1 MNTLRHFFSVAPLLG
16 LATILT
22 SQHEPAS
29 DAVRIDAPM
38 QSLQQAV
45 GLAPDGQGGFR
56 AVSLAYK
63 AILSAQGVDYTPMLG
78 ERAPHNLP
86 LHLSTRTIRRGNNL
100 LHEAMPV
107 VPHMQDLRVSY
118 ERGAC
123 TETYDVTPRG
133 LKQSFVFAAPLG
145 GDGDLVVRCDWA
157 SELTPAQRGA
167 GAVEFTWPEIGGVRI
182 DTVVGVD
189 AAGRRCDGV
198 VRLAGGALEFVLPD
212 AFVDAATYPLVLD
225 PLVGSQFAVSVVN
238 TQQSDVAYMP
248 VAVSGESLFVFQS
261 RASTVDYDV
270 VAQRRNS
277 AGSLVGGLVVIDN
290 SALVTRRPRV
300 AGVAANGRWL
310 VVWQSATS
318 IFGPYDIRCCAVDAG
333 TGAVSAFVNITTTAT
348 NEFDAAVGGEATTAD
363 DEAIVTW
370 CTDTDLVACQVTL
383 AASGLP
389 FVFDVTT
396 IGTGSTFRQP
406 AIAKMCD
413 STGRTLIVWEE
424 LGEIR
429 GRYVSRDLTLYGPG
443 LLLSGATAGCGQPS
457 CDGAADSY
465 LVCWSQPEAP
475 AASAR
480 DIACAR
486 VSGSTL
492 GLTVTVPGVPVA
504 NLAARDEFEPD
515 VALVGLR
522 YALVFT
528 RKTASIT
535 NKVIVAAI
543 SPDCTTCGVI
553 QQNLGSTGLR
563 HGSPRISSRYVSISS
578 SDDALISYTESL
590 DTPPFSSSIVGQRYE
605 LLGAGTAPTN
615 LLGGCALGGTNTTTG
630 GAFVIGNPNFAFRVT
645 GADPA
650 ALLFLNLGL
659 PSGGLICGS
668 CTYTNPVALELKTNV
683 GGTANSVFALPC
695 DPVLVNFQMESQWL
709 SFGTAF
715 TPCPLL
721 GGVSASNRL
730 LFTMTN

>member
-1 MNTLRHFFSVAPLLG
+1 MNTLQQMLSVAPVLG
-16 LATILT
+16 LITVLEGQQDIRP
-22 SQHEPAS
+22 EPIRVQPEA
-29 DAVRIDAPM
+29 
-38 QSLQQAV
+38 QSLQEAV

-56 AVSLAYK
+56 AVALAYK
-63 AILSAQGVDYTPMLG
+63 ATLSADSVEFTPMLG
-78 ERAPHNLP
+78 ELAPHNLP
-86 LHLSTRTIRRGNNL
+86 LQLATRSVHRGGAL
-100 LHEAMPV
+100 LHRAVPV
-107 VPHMQDLRVSY
+107 VPSMQDLRVVY

-133 LKQSFVFAAPLG
+133 LKQSFVFDAPVG
-145 GDGDLVVRCDWA
+145 GDGDLVVRCDWT
-157 SELTPAQRGA
+157 SELEPTQRGD
-167 GAVEFTWPEIGGVRI
+167 GAVDFVWPEIGGVRV
-182 DTVVGVD
+182 DSVVGID
-189 AAGRRCDGV
+189 AAGRRCDGE

-212 AFVDAATYPLVLD
+212 AFVDAATFPLVLD
-225 PLVGSQFAVSVVN
+225 PLIGSPFAVAIAN

-248 VAVSGESLFVFQS
+248 VALSGESLFVFQA

-270 VAQRRNS
+270 LAQRRNS

-333 TGAVSAFVNITTTAT
+333 TGAVSAFVNVTTTAT

-370 CTDTDLVACQVTL
+370 CTDTELLACQVTL
-383 AASGLP
+383 AASGAP

-406 AIAKMCD
+406 AIAKVC
-413 STGRTLIVWEE
+413 SATGRTLIVWEE

-429 GRYVSRDLTLYGPG
+429 GRHVSRDLTVYGAG
-443 LLLSGATAGCGQPS
+443 QLISGANAGCGQPS

-475 AASAR
+475 GAANR
-480 DIACAR
+480 DVACAR

-504 NLAARDEFEPD
+504 SLAGRDESEPD

-522 YALVFT
+522 YALVLT
-528 RKTASIT
+528 RKTTSIT
-535 NKVIVAAI
+535 DKVIVAAVN
-543 SPDCTTCGVI
+543 PDCTTCGVI
-553 QQNLGSTGLR
+553 QQNFGPTGSR
-563 HGSPRISSRYVSISS
+563 HGSPRISSRFVSISS

-590 DTPPFSSSIVGQRYE
+590 DTPPFTSFIVGQRYA
-605 LLGAGTAPTN
+605 LFGSGITPTN

-630 GAFVIGNPNFAFRVT
+630 GPFVIGNPNFAFRVT

-659 PSGGLICGS
+659 PSGGLLCGS
-668 CTYTNPVALELKTNV
+668 CTYTNPIGLELKTNV
-683 GGTANSVFALPC
+683 GGTATSVFALPC
-695 DPVLVNFQMESQWL
+695 DPSLVNFQLESQWI

-721 GGVSASNRL
+721 AGISASNRL
-730 LFTMTN
+730 LFTLSN